1 MKTRIIG
8 LLICSIVAID
18 AAAQINLY
26 GTVRDASGKG
36 LPAVQ
41 ITFKDYQYQTFTD
54 LSGGFVLKNLRI
66 PEENWTL
73 IFNLNGYNEQ
83 IYTASKTDVNKSI
96 EVTMFSKTRNL
107 EEISVNALRQNA
119 TKSSSTISSFKKKN
133 FGQDIPFLLEENP
146 SVVTTSD
153 AGAGVGYTGIRVRG
167 VDASRINVTINGIPV
182 NDPESHDVYWVN
194 MPDLASS
201 VENLQLQ
208 RGVGSSTNGAG
219 AFGASVNIKTN
230 NISNEPFAEV
240 DNSFGSFRTMKNTI
254 KAGTGLLNNKFSMEM
269 RLSRIKS
276 NGYLD
281 RASSDLS
288 SYYLAGAY
296 VGERTVI
303 KAIAFSGKEITYQA
317 WYGTPE
323 SRINGDINAMN
334 AYADRN
340 YLDSADRANL
350 LNSGRTYNFYTYENE
365 VDNYQQDN
373 YQLHLNHRFKGGW
386 YLNVAGH
393 YTYGRGF
400 YEQYRKGDELSNYG
414 LSNVILG
421 QDTVTSTD
429 LIRRRWLDNH
439 FVGAVYSINGQLNN
453 LKTYLVFGGATNT
466 YLGAHFGEIVW
477 ARFASSSE
485 IRDRYYD
492 NNAQKTETSHYLKTS
507 TSLTQNLTL
516 GFDMQYRYVHY
527 QFLGIDVVNGNLV
540 DLQQVVPFH
549 FFNPKMSVNY
559 TLDRKQQVFAN
570 IARSNREPIRRDFRE
585 STPEN
590 RPKHESLT
598 DIELGY
604 QYRAKNSSFT
614 LNGYFMDYNNQLILT
629 GQINDVGGY
638 TRTNVKDSYR
648 AGIELIGSA
657 RLRSFISVQG
667 ALTLSANK
675 IASFTEF
682 IDDYDNGGQA
692 QILHERTDL
701 AFSPNLLGNAG
712 FKLMPIENFT
722 IQWMTKYVGRQFLD
736 NTSAKSRSLNPF
748 TFTNIMLNY
757 QLTTNWS
764 KQVLLGVQLNNIFNA
779 MYENNG
785 YTFSYIY
792 GGETITE
799 NFYYPQAG
807 FNLMG
812 RILIGF

>member
-8 LLICSIVAID
+8 LLVCNLLAIKIV
-18 AAAQINLY
+18 AQINLY

-41 ITFKDYQYQTFTD
+41 ISFMDYQYQTYTD

-66 PEENWTL
+66 PGDNWTL
-73 IFNLNGYNEQ
+73 YFNLNGYNEQ
-83 IYTASKTDVNKSI
+83 IYNVSKSDLNKSI
-96 EVTMFSKTRNL
+96 EVTLFSKTRNL
-107 EEISVNALRQNA
+107 EEISVNALRQNSI
-119 TKSSSTISSFKKKN
+119 KSSSTISSFKKKN

-153 AGAGVGYTGIRVRG
+153 AGAGVGYTGIKVRG

-201 VENLQLQ
+201 IENLQLQ

-230 NISNEPFAEV
+230 NISNDPFAEV
-240 DNSFGSFRTMKNTI
+240 DNSFGSFRTMKNSI
-254 KAGTGLLNNKFSMEM
+254 KAGTGMLNNKFSMEM

-276 NGYLD
+276 NGYID

-296 VGERTVI
+296 VGEKTVV

-323 SRINGDINAMN
+323 SRINGDVNAMN
-334 AYADRN
+334 SYADRN

-373 YQLHLNHRFKGGW
+373 YQFHVNHRFNRGW

-400 YEQYRKGDELSNYG
+400 YEQYRKEDELSDYG
-414 LSNVILG
+414 LDNITFG
-421 QDTVTSTD
+421 QDTVNTTD
-429 LIRRRWLDNH
+429 LIRRRWLANH
-439 FVGAVYSINGQLNN
+439 FVGAVYSLNGQINN
-453 LKTYLVFGGATNT
+453 LKTFLVFGGATNT
-466 YLGAHFGEIVW
+466 YLGEHFGEIVW

-507 TSLTQNLTL
+507 TNLTQNLTFGL
-516 GFDMQYRYVHY
+516 DLNYRFVHY
-527 QFLGIDVVNGNLV
+527 QFLGIDEVNGSLM
-540 DLQQVVPFH
+540 DLQQTIPFH
-549 FFNPKMSVNY
+549 FFNPKMSLNY
-559 TLDRKQQVFAN
+559 TLDSKQQLVAN
-570 IARSNREPIRRDFRE
+570 IARSNREPVRRDFRE

-590 RPKHESLT
+590 RPQHETLT

-604 QYRAKNSSFT
+604 QYRTKNSNLT
-614 LNGYFMDYNNQLILT
+614 LNGYFMDYTNQLILT

-648 AGIELIGSA
+648 AGIEVSGSA
-657 RLRSFISVQG
+657 RLRSYISVQG

-692 QILHERTDL
+692 QILHEGADL
-701 AFSPNLLGNAG
+701 AFSPSIIGNAG
-712 FKLMPIENFT
+712 FKLMPVENLT
-722 IQWMTKYVGRQFLD
+722 IQWMSKYVGRQFLD
-736 NTSAKSRSLNPF
+736 NTSNKARSLNPF
-748 TFTNIMLNY
+748 TFSNVSFNY
-757 QLTTNWS
+757 QLKTTWT
-764 KQVLLGVQLNNIFNA
+764 KQLLFGLQLNNIFNA

-792 GGETITE
+792 GGETVTE

>member
-8 LLICSIVAID
+8 ILICSLVAID
-18 AAAQINLY
+18 ASAQINLY

-73 IFNLNGYNEQ
+73 FFNLNGYNEQ
-83 IYTASKTDVNKSI
+83 IYSASKADLNRSI
-96 EVTMFSKTRNL
+96 EVTMFTKTRNL

-323 SRINGDINAMN
+323 SRINGDINAMS

-373 YQLHLNHRFKGGW
+373 YQLHLNHRFNGGW

-439 FVGAVYSINGQLNN
+439 FMGAVYSINGQLNN

-507 TSLTQNLTL
+507 TYLTQNLTL
-516 GFDMQYRYVHY
+516 GFDMQYRFVHY
-527 QFLGIDVVNGNLV
+527 QFLGIDEVNGNLV

-604 QYRAKNSSFT
+604 QYRAKNSSIT

-682 IDDYDNGGQA
+682 IDDYDIGGQA

-701 AFSPNLLGNAG
+701 AFSPNLTGNAG
-712 FKLMPIENFT
+712 FKLMPIENLT
-722 IQWMTKYVGRQFLD
+722 IQWMTKYVSRQFLD
-736 NTSAKSRSLNPF
+736 NTSAKSRSINPF

-757 QLTTNWS
+757 QLTTKWS
-764 KQVLLGVQLNNIFNA
+764 KQVLLGVQLNNFFNA

-792 GGETITE
+792 GGKTITE

>member
-8 LLICSIVAID
+8 LLICNLLAID
-18 AAAQINLY
+18 IVAQINLY

-41 ITFKDYQYQTFTD
+41 ITFKDYQYQIFTD

-73 IFNLNGYNEQ
+73 FFNLNGYNEQ
-83 IYTASKTDVNKSI
+83 IFNASKADLNRSI

-219 AFGASVNIKTN
+219 AFGASLNIKTN

-240 DNSFGSFRTMKNTI
+240 DNSFGSFRTMKNSI

-323 SRINGDINAMN
+323 SRINGDVNAMN

-373 YQLHLNHRFKGGW
+373 YQLHLNHRFNGGW

-400 YEQYRKGDELSNYG
+400 MN
-414 LSNVILG
+414 
-421 QDTVTSTD
+421 STA
-429 LIRRRWLDNH
+429 REMSSQTM
-439 FVGAVYSINGQLNN
+439 VY
-453 LKTYLVFGGATNT
+453 
-466 YLGAHFGEIVW
+466 
-477 ARFASSSE
+477 
-485 IRDRYYD
+485 
-492 NNAQKTETSHYLKTS
+492 
-507 TSLTQNLTL
+507 
-516 GFDMQYRYVHY
+516 
-527 QFLGIDVVNGNLV
+527 
-540 DLQQVVPFH
+540 
-549 FFNPKMSVNY
+549 
-559 TLDRKQQVFAN
+559 
-570 IARSNREPIRRDFRE
+570 
-585 STPEN
+585 
-590 RPKHESLT
+590 
-598 DIELGY
+598 
-604 QYRAKNSSFT
+604 
-614 LNGYFMDYNNQLILT
+614 
-629 GQINDVGGY
+629 
-638 TRTNVKDSYR
+638 
-648 AGIELIGSA
+648 
-657 RLRSFISVQG
+657 
-667 ALTLSANK
+667 
-675 IASFTEF
+675 
-682 IDDYDNGGQA
+682 
-692 QILHERTDL
+692 
-701 AFSPNLLGNAG
+701 
-712 FKLMPIENFT
+712 LM
-722 IQWMTKYVGRQFLD
+722 
-736 NTSAKSRSLNPF
+736 
-748 TFTNIMLNY
+748 
-757 QLTTNWS
+757 
-764 KQVLLGVQLNNIFNA
+764 
-779 MYENNG
+779 
-785 YTFSYIY
+785 
-792 GGETITE
+792 
-799 NFYYPQAG
+799 
-807 FNLMG
+807 
-812 RILIGF
+812 

>member
-8 LLICSIVAID
+8 LLICNLLAID
-18 AAAQINLY
+18 IVAQINLY

-73 IFNLNGYNEQ
+73 FFNLNGYNEQ
-83 IYTASKTDVNKSI
+83 IFNASKADLNRSI

-323 SRINGDINAMN
+323 SRINGDVNAMN

-373 YQLHLNHRFKGGW
+373 YQLHLNHRFNGGW

-439 FVGAVYSINGQLNN
+439 FVGAVYSINGQLSY
-453 LKTYLVFGGATNT
+453 LKTHLVFGGATNT

-492 NNAQKTETSHYLKTS
+492 NDAQKTEASHYLKTS
-507 TSLTQNLTL
+507 THLTQNLTL

-527 QFLGIDVVNGNLV
+527 QFLGIDEVNGNLV
-540 DLQQVVPFH
+540 DLQQVIPFH
-549 FFNPKMSVNY
+549 FFNPKMSLNY
-559 TLDRKQQVFAN
+559 TLDSKQQVFVN
-570 IARSNREPIRRDFRE
+570 LARSNREPIRRDFRE

-598 DIELGY
+598 DFELGY
-604 QYRAKNSSFT
+604 QYRAKNSSIT
-614 LNGYFMDYNNQLILT
+614 LNGYFMDYDNQLILT

-648 AGIELIGSA
+648 AGIEILGSA
-657 RLRSFISVQG
+657 RLRSYISVQG
-667 ALTLSANK
+667 AITLSANK
-675 IASFTEF
+675 IASFTEY

-692 QILHERTDL
+692 QILHEGTDL
-701 AFSPNLLGNAG
+701 AFSPNLTGNAG

-736 NTSAKSRSLNPF
+736 NTSARSRSLNPF
-748 TFTNIMLNY
+748 TFTNVMLNY
-757 QLTTNWS
+757 QLTTKWS
-764 KQVLLGVQLNNIFNA
+764 KQLLLGVQLNNIFNA

-792 GGETITE
+792 GGDTVTE